1 MVDPSSLLV
10 LSTLLKGNSS
20 PVQKV
25 IESIFLFKSIIDF
38 NVNNLFTRLIKWVK
52 SYWYKYRKIITY
64 SYTIGI
70 GLKGKEETNANTAL
84 QAIYDFIIK
93 NCNVKDI
100 IQCDKR
106 RSGYFFDSINDN
118 TNIIIP
124 IMKNTL
130 KLKDDIYCYS
140 TETDLDLAESTNYIE
155 LKHVKLH
162 IYSDTL
168 SQQNISSFL
177 KNIIDIYEDKKN
189 KEAFGTSLKILSWNN
204 LSTSEE
210 SDEDDCDY
218 QIFDNESAI
227 TFNNLILPYQTDLTI
242 KQRLQYFN
250 ENKAVY
256 VSKGKPYTF
265 GLCLFGPPGTGKTS
279 FIKALANET
288 KRHIC
293 MISFDESMTL
303 PDLQKIFYSNIKN
316 GKKISP
322 KDLIFVIPE
331 ADGHDIFLKR
341 EYQSSTEESTIVTE
355 LSSKRDDFSKNKK
368 KGITLQDWLNIFNG
382 LVEVTGAIFV
392 MTTNHVDKLDPA
404 LIRPGR
410 MDLVIELTKCKTK
423 EVERMIT
430 YLFDLDNPVSLD
442 VNIDDKYSPAEVNEL
457 CCQYSSNLE
466 GLLSFLNST

>member
-265 GLCLFGPPGTGKTS
+265 GLCLF
-279 FIKALANET
+279 
-288 KRHIC
+288 
-293 MISFDESMTL
+293 
-303 PDLQKIFYSNIKN
+303 
-316 GKKISP
+316 
-322 KDLIFVIPE
+322 
-331 ADGHDIFLKR
+331 
-341 EYQSSTEESTIVTE
+341 
-355 LSSKRDDFSKNKK
+355 
-368 KGITLQDWLNIFNG
+368 
-382 LVEVTGAIFV
+382 
-392 MTTNHVDKLDPA
+392 
-404 LIRPGR
+404 
-410 MDLVIELTKCKTK
+410 
-423 EVERMIT
+423 
-430 YLFDLDNPVSLD
+430 
-442 VNIDDKYSPAEVNEL
+442 
-457 CCQYSSNLE
+457 
-466 GLLSFLNST
+466 